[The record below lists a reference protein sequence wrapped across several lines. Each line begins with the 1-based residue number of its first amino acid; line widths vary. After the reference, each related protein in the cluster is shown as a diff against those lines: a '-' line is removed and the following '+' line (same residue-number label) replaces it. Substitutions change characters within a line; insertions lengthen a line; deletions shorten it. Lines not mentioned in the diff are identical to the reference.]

1 MQGGA
6 SIILRVAERHELC
19 PSSEAY
25 SQRRSGSALA
35 ITLTGRMDGAVFSRY
50 AKPLSPFITYDGVIF
65 LIPMLSSLHYCTVL
79 RSLKLLKIFDGL
91 GAVLAFLNVR
101 ISRDTPRT
109 RRPAFGQLRPSE
121 R

>member
-25 SQRRSGSALA
+25 SQRRSGFALA
-35 ITLTGRMDGAVFSRY
+35 IILTGRMDRAVFSRY
-50 AKPLSPFITYDGVIF
+50 AKPPGPFITYDGVRF
-65 LIPMLSSLHYCTVL
+65 LIPMLSSLHYYTVL